1 MAKDITSV
9 IESLGCSVSYAKP
22 SVRVLLQMHLV
33 TEVKDT
39 EKVLHLTMLKN
50 HALTQ
55 VAT

>member
-1 MAKDITSV
+1 MTSV

-22 SVRVLLQMHLV
+22 AVRVLLQMHLV